1 MYMYMLPFPS
11 NSERDS
17 LVVYAVSV
25 FHMCWAEQTRAVEY
39 LSPACSSSCLYSV
52 VPPGCIAATVDV
64 SPTHSPPLYSHHHSS
79 PPLISIHHYSHHSL
93 ASTTTS
99 TPSASIATRRTPS
112 GLVSPLCPLLLQPS
126 LQSRRANS
134 QPNLALILFSCSS
147 LLSLSLLLPNLPVSA
162 RVGSSIP
169 SLRCVT
175 VTAARLQPGLS
186 GSGSLCVP
194 TNVFH
199 LPPQAKKISPPP
211 TSTITTTTT
220 TTTTTSS
227 RC

>member
-1 MYMYMLPFPS
+1 MLPFPS

-99 TPSASIATRRTPS
+99 TPSASIATRRIPS
-112 GLVSPLCPLLLQPS
+112 GLVSPLYPLPSALCSPS
-126 LQSRRANS
+126 LASNPIWPS
-134 QPNLALILFSCSS
+134 FSSPARLCSPFFCPICPCLPCLVYS
-147 LLSLSLLLPNLPVSA
+147 L
-162 RVGSSIP
+162 P
-169 SLRCVT
+169 SLRDCCSSPTWPVR
-175 VTAARLQPGLS
+175 VRL
-186 GSGSLCVP
+186 SLRPNQRLPSP
-194 TNVFH
+194 TTSE
-199 LPPQAKKISPPP
+199 KKFPLLQHQQSPPLLHVANH
-211 TSTITTTTT
+211 
-220 TTTTTSS
+220 
-227 RC
+227 RFCLLV